1 MKIWLLCVLLGIG
14 GSAATPAERD
24 VKVEGHAYGSVL
36 VGDTVEVKYRP
47 DIEKSEVLS
56 EDICLHVKV
65 LHRKTKQL
73 ASDREFSFFKSPNM
87 LCWLKGENSNTL
99 KSFLVV
105 PKEAAAGLAFQ
116 IYGQLERSDT
126 KLIETLD
133 EKWTYDIARSNRQL
147 NAPELMMNFL
157 VQARGWESPQNP

>member
-1 MKIWLLCVLLGIG
+1 MKTWLRVCYCVLLWVG
-14 GSAATPAERD
+14 GSAATPTERE
-24 VKVEGHAYGSVL
+24 VKVVGNTYGSVL

-47 DIEKSEVLS
+47 DIENSDVLS

-87 LCWLKGENSNTL
+87 LCWLKGEDSNTL

-105 PKEAAAGLAFQ
+105 PKEAAVGLAFQ

-126 KLIETLD
+126 APIETLG
-133 EKWTYDIARSNRQL
+133 EKWTYDIARSNKQL
-147 NAPELMMNFL
+147 NAPKLMMDFL
-157 VQARGWESPQNP
+157 VQARG